1 MKTRFHDK
9 ADRIVGIEI
18 WGVKIIVDEDDL
30 SISYEEDNENPD
42 MYGVYLRV
50 KDSLGIDCLAEHI
63 GDFPTIELAEFMA
76 HAVTLTLDIP
86 ITNKAV
92 SR

>member
-42 MYGVYLRV
+42 MYGVYLRM
-50 KDSLGIDCLAEHI
+50 KDSLGIDCLVEHI

>member
-1 MKTRFHDK
+1 MKTRFHDR
-9 ADRIVGIEI
+9 ADKIVGIEI
-18 WGVKIIVDEDDL
+18 WGVKIVVDYSE

-42 MYGVYLRV
+42 MYGVYLRM
-50 KDSLGIDCLAEHI
+50 KDSLGIDCLVEHI